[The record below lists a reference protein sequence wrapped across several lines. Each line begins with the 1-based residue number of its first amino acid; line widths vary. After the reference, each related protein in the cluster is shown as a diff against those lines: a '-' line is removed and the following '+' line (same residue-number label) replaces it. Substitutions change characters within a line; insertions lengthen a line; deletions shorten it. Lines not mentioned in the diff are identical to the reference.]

1 MTIRPNIL
9 IAPAKYVQGAGAID
23 EIGEFIVPLG
33 NRVLAVGDAIGLSV
47 TRAGRE
53 QSFGKNN
60 IFQVELEF
68 DGEVSDR
75 EIERIAS
82 FSVKN
87 KCGVIMAGGGGKVID
102 AVKAAAEDACA
113 ASVIAPTI
121 ASNDAPCSA
130 LSVIYNEDGTFNR
143 LRPLRRNPDIVL
155 VDTLIIAQA
164 PVRYLV
170 AGMGDALATWFEAD
184 ACHKSGAVNLSGGT
198 ATIAGMAV
206 ARLCF
211 DTLME
216 YGFDAKIACEN
227 KMINSALEK
236 VVEANTLLSGLGF
249 ENCGVAAAHALS
261 EGFSLIPEIHG
272 FLHGE
277 TVAFGL
283 LVQLLLGG
291 GQDGETNRVFRFCHE
306 IGLPVTLG
314 DLNADKV
321 DRDMLLSAAEFA
333 AAPGRPS
340 GNMPFEVTGEMLYD
354 AILAAD
360 AMGRDMKAAI
370 PGLNSKISPDR

>member
-1 MTIRPNIL
+1 MKTGL
-9 IAPAKYVQGAGAID
+9 HVLTAPAKYVQGAGAID
-23 EIGEFIVPLG
+23 EIGEYIVTLG
-33 NRVLAVGDAIGLSV
+33 DRVLAVGDEIGLGA

-53 QSFGKNN
+53 QSFGKRD
-60 IFQVELEF
+60 ISQVELMF
-68 DGEVSDR
+68 NGEVSDR

-82 FSVKN
+82 FGVKN
-87 KCGVIMAGGGGKVID
+87 KCGVIMASGGGKVID
-102 AVKAAAEDACA
+102 AVKAAAEDAGA
-113 ASVIAPTI
+113 ATVIAPTI

-143 LRPLRRNPDIVL
+143 LRPLRRNPDVVL
-155 VDTLIIAQA
+155 VDTSIIARA

-184 ACHKSGAVNLSGGT
+184 ACHKSGAVNLSGCA
-198 ATIAGMAV
+198 ATIAGLAI

-216 YGFDAKIACEN
+216 YGFDAKTACEN
-227 KMINSALEK
+227 NMVNAALEK

-272 FLHGE
+272 FMHGE

-291 GQDGETNRVFRFCHE
+291 KQDGETDRVFRFCSE
-306 IGLPVTLG
+306 IGLPVTLS

-321 DRDMLLSAAEFA
+321 DKAALRRAADFA

-340 GNMPFEVTGEMLYD
+340 GNMPFKVTGEMLFY

-360 AMGRDMKAAI
+360 AMGRDIKEKY
-370 PGLNSKISPDR
+370 PG